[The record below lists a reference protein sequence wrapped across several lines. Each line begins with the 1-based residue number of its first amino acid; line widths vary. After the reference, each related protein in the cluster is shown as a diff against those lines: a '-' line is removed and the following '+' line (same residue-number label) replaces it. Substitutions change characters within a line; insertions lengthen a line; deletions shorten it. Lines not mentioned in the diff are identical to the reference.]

1 MFKYVS
7 VICFIS
13 VSFLSFD
20 VSDKEK
26 HDRATVLLMCRYVWQ
41 VSKFFV
47 HLSSLGPVHITWKSN
62 TRTSSLYVLGIS
74 GYHGISRTKRQNLTL
89 YLQVPRLRQKH
100 PHWLLTGACHSPSAA
115 AAAAASAVDAAL
127 FSPVFPTRSHPGE
140 PTAPRI
146 LLWTFTW
153 PKFLRFCDF

>member
-1 MFKYVS
+1 MFHS
-7 VICFIS
+7 C
-13 VSFLSFD
+13 LSMSQTKKSMTVRRFCWCVD
-20 VSDKEK
+20 MSDKYRNSSCIFHPLALSTLHE
-26 HDRATVLLMCRYVWQ
+26 RATRGHHPCMY
-41 VSKFFV
+41 
-47 HLSSLGPVHITWKSN
+47 
-62 TRTSSLYVLGIS
+62 S
-74 GYHGISRTKRQNLTL
+74 GYRDIMGYLCRTKRQNLTL

-100 PHWLLTGACHSPSAA
+100 PHWLFTGACHSPSAA